1 MSIIRTV
8 CKLQYKLKYS
18 EKTEIVGF
26 NINKTTDVHV
36 IMFSDSTDKEAKDQL
51 LEEIE
56 LFKSIGC
63 HRNIVSMLGCWVSS
77 EPIFLLLEYLPYG
90 DLLNWLRKKRQQV
103 QLISENTKVKGFA
116 LWDPRECLM

>member
-1 MSIIRTV
+1 MFHF
-8 CKLQYKLKYS
+8 
-18 EKTEIVGF
+18 EIVGLSIKKLASATSFSF
-26 NINKTTDVHV
+26 NSSHINQTNSHV
-36 IMFSDSTDKEAKDQL
+36 IVFSDSTDKEARDQL

-103 QLISENTKVKGFA
+103 QLIPEHT
-116 LWDPRECLM
+116 